1 MTTSTKPRRPVAV
14 SAEVAPDRPSASV
27 HRRRQEGQYIEL
39 NGVAMVIIAA
49 VALAI
54 ICILY
59 LMQTAKVAGLGYQ
72 FSHLQNDYYSLSLEN
87 SKLGYQVARDQ
98 SLDQV
103 EQIATQQLGMTPLKN
118 FQFIQVERPPSDN
131 LPPIPADVQPSHSLL
146 DRIRAAVLGESSVTP
161 LEHAIPVASPVST
174 TASQSSATATPVSS
188 GAATPQS
195 TVGTAP

>member
-1 MTTSTKPRRPVAV
+1 MTTSTKPRRPVVV
-14 SAEVAPDRPSASV
+14 SAEVAPDRPSATV

-54 ICILY
+54 ICMLY

-103 EQIATQQLGMTPLKN
+103 ERIATQQLGMTPLKN
-118 FQFIQVERPPSDN
+118 FQFLQVERPSSDN
-131 LPPIPADVQPSHSLL
+131 LPPIPADIQPSHSLW
-146 DRIRAAVLGESSVTP
+146 DRIKAAVIGERSVTP
-161 LEHAIPVASPVST
+161 VEHAIPVASPDA
-174 TASQSSATATPVSS
+174 TATPDGSATATSQNS

-195 TVGTAP
+195 TAGSAP